1 MKLFSLALLVG
12 GASTAF
18 GYSIDE
24 SCNACGATE
33 RIKTAVAE
41 AKAVLK
47 YAAQVST
54 ACAGLK
60 SGDDECPDN
69 RLRDITRNLLG
80 DVDSDT
86 YTKIKSKSADIQPSI
101 QKN

>member
-1 MKLFSLALLVG
+1 MKLSSLALLVG

-24 SCNACGATE
+24 SCDACGATQ
-33 RIKTAVAE
+33 RIKSAVEE

-54 ACAGLK
+54 ACAALNN
-60 SGDDECPDN
+60 GDDECPDN

-80 DVDSDT
+80 DIDSDT
-86 YTKIKSKSADIQPSI
+86 YTKIKSKSADTQPSI
-101 QKN
+101 QRI